1 MSSSMTHT
9 HARQSATH
17 PMVATDVVILASVV
31 GFILSFF
38 HWYGVSSAAGG
49 SMTMNGW
56 HGWGIP
62 TAILFLVGALFAL
75 GRTMGLTRGTAMSE
89 SALLTIMGIAA
100 IVCTIIFMVT
110 EGRGY
115 GAGYDKGPLY
125 GAVVGLICAIV
136 MTLAALGIAKESDA

>member
-1 MSSSMTHT
+1 MSSSMMHTHT
-9 HARQSATH
+9 RQSATH

-31 GFILSFF
+31 GFILTFF

-49 SMTMNGW
+49 SITLNGW

-62 TAILFLVGALFAL
+62 VAILFAAGALFSL
-75 GRTMGLTRGTAMSE
+75 GRAFGLTAGRSIGD
-89 SALLTIMGIAA
+89 SALLAAMGVAA

-110 EGRGY
+110 EGSGY

-136 MTLAALGIAKESDA
+136 MTGSALLVGQESDT